1 MRGSGWAEDSVP
13 SLAEWGNIG
22 CLYCLDLDECRL
34 TNWMKL
40 DCFIPG

>member
-22 CLYCLDLDECRL
+22 CYVWIWMNVDGLDEAGL
-34 TNWMKL
+34 
-40 DCFIPG
+40 FYS